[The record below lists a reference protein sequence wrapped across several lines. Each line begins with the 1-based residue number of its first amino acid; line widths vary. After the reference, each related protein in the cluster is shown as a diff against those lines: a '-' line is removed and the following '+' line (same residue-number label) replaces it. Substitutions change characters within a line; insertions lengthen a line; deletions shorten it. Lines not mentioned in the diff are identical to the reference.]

1 MPSLFSRLRP
11 CPGRCPR
18 CWCWRRPLRR
28 LLLPPPP
35 PEGLPGPAFIVLSN
49 CCCWSG
55 AATEFRTP
63 DVPDQTAGQ
72 GCALAHS
79 ITSAQLRVTAGID
92 LERTPPQNELLFSNE
107 PLLSVSR
114 FSVIGSVR
122 RRLGTAGA
130 KGLRGNEA

>member
-28 LLLPPPP
+28 LLPPPPP
-35 PEGLPGPAFIVLSN
+35 PEGLPGAAFIVLSN
-49 CCCWSG
+49 CYCWSG
-55 AATEFRTP
+55 CCTEFRIP
-63 DVPDQTAGQ
+63 QVSRSDGRAKLRVGAHHHF
-72 GCALAHS
+72 CALAGYRWKRS
-79 ITSAQLRVTAGID
+79 RTNPTS
-92 LERTPPQNELLFSNE
+92 ERTALSNE
-107 PLLSVSR
+107 TLLSVSR